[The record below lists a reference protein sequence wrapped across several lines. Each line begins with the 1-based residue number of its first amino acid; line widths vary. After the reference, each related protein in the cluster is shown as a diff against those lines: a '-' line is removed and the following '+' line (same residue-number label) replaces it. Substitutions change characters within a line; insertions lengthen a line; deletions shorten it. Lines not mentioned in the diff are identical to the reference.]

1 MSTAAPRPGAPS
13 APGRVPGLD
22 GIRGVA
28 VTLVVLSHIGWP
40 GFSGGGA
47 SGVTVFFTLSGFLIT
62 SLLLTEYDKT
72 GRIDLGA
79 FWVRRGLRLLP
90 ALWFYVAVVVVLYY
104 VLGLASPRQ
113 LASMAL
119 PPLLYY
125 SNWTAENSLGPFNH
139 TWSLA
144 VEEQFY
150 IIWPLIVLFL
160 LVRLPRLWMPILL
173 VGLAVLSVWWR
184 LHLGLSFDA
193 GYYAATRRTD
203 TNAFSLLT
211 GAALAGFLRAG
222 VRPPRLPAA
231 VVDVALLLL
240 IAIPVAL
247 GRQFQISGVTAPV
260 YVTLLT
266 LVLVLGSVGGSRS
279 ALDNSTL
286 RFLGRVSYGWYLWH
300 WVAYQLVRRVDGY
313 ATSKDAW
320 GVLAAVTSLGVAVI
334 SFYAVERPALRF
346 KHRFER
352 ASLASRAA
360 PAAEAGAEP
369 TSVPRSG

>member
-1 MSTAAPRPGAPS
+1 MTTVARRSDAPAAATSGS
-13 APGRVPGLD
+13 GRVPGLD

-62 SLLLTEYDKT
+62 SLLLTEYDRS
-72 GRIDLGA
+72 GRIDLAA

-90 ALWFYVAVVVVLYY
+90 ALWFYVAVTAIVYLA
-104 VLGLASPRQ
+104 LGLSSLREM
-113 LASMAL
+113 ASMAL
-119 PPLLYY
+119 PPLFYY

-150 IIWPLIVLFL
+150 IIWPLIVLFA
-160 LVRLPRLWMPILL
+160 LVRLPRRWVPILL
-173 VGLAVLSVWWR
+173 IGLAVASVWWR
-184 LHLGLSFDA
+184 LHLGLSSDD

-211 GAALAGFLRAG
+211 GAALAAAIRVVG
-222 VRPPRLPAA
+222 RPRRLPAF
-231 VVDVALLLL
+231 VVDVALVLL

-247 GRQFQISGVTAPV
+247 GKQFQISGVTAPV
-260 YVTLLT
+260 YVTVLT
-266 LVLVLGSVGGSRS
+266 LVLVVGSIGGSRS
-279 ALDNSTL
+279 LLDSSSL

-300 WVAYQLVRRVDGY
+300 WLAYQLVRKIDGY
-313 ATSKDAW
+313 ADAKDAW
-320 GVLAAVTSLGVAVI
+320 GIVAAVTSLGAAVV
-334 SFYAVERPALRF
+334 SYYAVERPALKF

-352 ASLASRAA
+352 ASLADKA
-360 PAAEAGAEP
+360 
-369 TSVPRSG
+369 PRSSEPAVSGRD